1 MVTESMTPDDILREL
16 RQDNPDVTAAIV
28 VTPDGFPIAADTGP
42 QVSEDMLGA
51 LAADLLTRAARSA
64 REFGQGTIEE
74 LYARAETGHLIV
86 VSAGPEQLL
95 ACLAAPEVTLG
106 LLLAD
111 VRQAANKLAS
121 TAG

>member
-1 MVTESMTPDDILREL
+1 MVTESMTPDDILRKL
-16 RQDNPDVTAAIV
+16 RQDNPDITAAVV

-42 QVSEDMLGA
+42 QVSADMLGA
-51 LAADLLTRAARSA
+51 LAADLLTRASRSA
-64 REFGQGTIEE
+64 QEFEQGTIEE

-86 VSAGPEQLL
+86 VTAGPEQLL

-111 VRQAANKLAS
+111 VRQTADKLAS

>member
-1 MVTESMTPDDILREL
+1 VVSESMTPDDILRKL
-16 RQDNPDVTAAIV
+16 RRDNADITAAMV
-28 VTPDGFPIAADTGP
+28 VTPDGFPIAADTSP

-86 VSAGPEQLL
+86 VTAGPEQLL
-95 ACLAAPEVTLG
+95 TCLAAPEVTLG

-111 VRQAANKLAS
+111 VRQAASKLTS
-121 TAG
+121 TTG

>member
-1 MVTESMTPDDILREL
+1 MVTESMTPDDILRKL
-16 RQDNPDVTAAIV
+16 HQDNPDITAAVV

-42 QVSEDMLGA
+42 QVSADMLGA
-51 LAADLLTRAARSA
+51 LAADLLTRASRSA
-64 REFGQGTIEE
+64 QEFEQGTIEE

-86 VSAGPEQLL
+86 VTAGPEQLL

-111 VRQAANKLAS
+111 VRQTADKLAS